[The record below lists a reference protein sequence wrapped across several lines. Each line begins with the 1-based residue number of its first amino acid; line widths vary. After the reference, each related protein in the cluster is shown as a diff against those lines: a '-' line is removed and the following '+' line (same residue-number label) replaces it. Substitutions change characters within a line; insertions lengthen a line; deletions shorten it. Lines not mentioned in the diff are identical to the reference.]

1 MATGTAST
9 LYRNTLQGAAS
20 DGGLLMGKLIA
31 AARTVLQAREA
42 ASRDMRER
50 DALAI
55 AAKQLR
61 AWESELCKRYPA
73 VLLAAFTRPP
83 TSPTGGA
90 RALTAVAFD
99 ELELMDESQVQTSVT
114 LGRVQQITL
123 QAVES
128 HLTELNTLVCG
139 AQGLGAVLADRN
151 PLRPQ
156 VYIGAL
162 RDVVEQTQVPVSV
175 QIDWISAMGTALGPE
190 LRKLYIGYC
199 ETLRG
204 RGVVAASY
212 VVSSSTLVGSGVG
225 RGVAQE
231 NLGAFAAGSSA
242 PTAVGT
248 PARSQ
253 PAPVYTPPVAVDSS
267 LLTLDRLR
275 MLLTGELEQAP
286 APTLSAKERFA
297 QQFAQQFE
305 EGRSSGFPLD
315 EPATDFDS
323 TVPAALEALKEMAQ
337 VQVVVQRLEDRRDPR
352 RMPVEMD
359 DLESVRARLR
369 AGASGVAQSLGL
381 EVVSLMVEN
390 IAKDP
395 RLLPQVQKLVRSLEP
410 ALLQLSLVDPRL
422 FSHKAHPARQLL
434 MDITQRSLAYAH
446 EMAPGYGGFLA
457 AVERAI
463 APLRQASIQGAELF
477 EQALTVLHHEWQ
489 RMEQML
495 APARDA
501 AVDALVHA
509 EQRNILAE
517 RIAKEIAKHPD
528 ARQVPPVVIEFLC
541 RPWALVVAQARLD
554 RKAGDGG
561 EHVEKYQSLIPALL
575 WSAHPELARQNVGKL
590 TRLVPRL
597 LATLREGL
605 DIIGYPATRTSAFLE
620 ALMGLHQQAF
630 RAAQKVQPLFT
641 NSVLLA
647 DVVPAIAQDDPWVA
661 PQEARASNFMELP
674 GAGSAPPPLPHA
686 PSSPMTRSAETPEA
700 AEMAQAAE
708 VAEESVLPDDSDIPL
723 GAWVELYADGQWVR
737 TQLTW
742 ASPHKT
748 LFLFTTGSGTTQSMT
763 RRSRDKLLAADQL
776 RVVSDRPVVDGAL
789 NAVAEEAMRNSVNTT
804 F

>member
-1 MATGTAST
+1 MASSSATA

-31 AARTVLQAREA
+31 CARTVLQAREA
-42 ASRDMRER
+42 ASREPRER
-50 DALAI
+50 DALVVAG
-55 AAKQLR
+55 KQLR
-61 AWESELCKRYPA
+61 AWESELCKRYPT
-73 VLLAAFTRPP
+73 VLLEAFTRAPIHP
-83 TSPTGGA
+83 VASA
-90 RALTAVAFD
+90 RSLTAVAFD

-114 LGRVQQITL
+114 LGRVQQMTL

-139 AQGLGAVLADRN
+139 VQGLGAVLADRN

-162 RDVVEQTQVPVSV
+162 RDVVEQTQVPLAV
-175 QIDWISAMGTALGPE
+175 QIDWISAMGGALGPE
-190 LRKLYIGYC
+190 LRKLYTTYC

-204 RGVVAASY
+204 RGVVAAGY
-212 VVSSSTLVGSGVG
+212 VVSNTPLVGAGVG
-225 RGVAQE
+225 RGVAQD
-231 NLGAFAAGSSA
+231 LSARAAGGAIA
-242 PTAVGT
+242 PQPLSGGVSRVQNA
-248 PARSQ
+248 PM
-253 PAPVYTPPVAVDSS
+253 PAPAVAVDSS

-275 MLLTGELEQAP
+275 MLLTGELDQVARPEP
-286 APTLSAKERFA
+286 STKERFA

-305 EGRSSGFPLD
+305 AGGASAFPLD
-315 EPATDFDS
+315 EPPTDFDS

-352 RMPVEMD
+352 RAPVDPD

-369 AGASGVAQSLGL
+369 AGATGVAQSLGL

-390 IAKDP
+390 IANDP

-422 FSHKAHPARQLL
+422 FSHKGHPARQLL
-434 MDITQRSLAYAH
+434 MDITQRSLAYAN

-457 AVERAI
+457 AVERAV
-463 APLRQASIQGAELF
+463 APLRQASIQGVELF
-477 EQALTVLHHEWQ
+477 EQALAVLHHEWQ

-528 ARQVPPVVIEFLC
+528 ARLVPAVVVEFLC
-541 RPWALVVAQARLD
+541 RPWALVIAQARLD

-597 LATLREGL
+597 LSTLREGL
-605 DIIGYPATRTSAFLE
+605 DSIGYPATRTSAFLE

-647 DVVPAIAQDDPWVA
+647 DVVPSIAQDDPWVA
-661 PQEARASNFMELP
+661 PQEAQASNFIELP
-674 GAGSAPPPLPHA
+674 TLPTPPEPATAAASDCGAD
-686 PSSPMTRSAETPEA
+686 TAEA
-700 AEMAQAAE
+700 
-708 VAEESVLPDDSDIPL
+708 VEESVLPDDTDIAL
-723 GAWVELYADGQWVR
+723 GAWVELLVDGQWVR

-763 RRSRDKLLAADQL
+763 RRSRDKLLASDQL